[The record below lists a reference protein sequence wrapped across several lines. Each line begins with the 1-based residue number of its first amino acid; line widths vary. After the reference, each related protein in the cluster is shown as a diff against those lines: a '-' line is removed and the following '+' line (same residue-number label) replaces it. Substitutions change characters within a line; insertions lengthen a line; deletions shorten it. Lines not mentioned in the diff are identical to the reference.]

1 MENEQLDKLTEIL
14 EKENSLKESSKSK
27 LNYVDIDSFQIDQP
41 TVETQ
46 KASIENIFGQV
57 SSYEVVCL
65 QSGYGATM
73 SALTYKDILT
83 ITNAN
88 VSSYEARKNLLNT
101 IYKKIQ
107 KLSFCEE
114 NKKPKFDEW
123 LKMTSYGDLETL
135 LYGIYCATFQEKSSV
150 NVLCPYCEKEGTIS
164 INNNE
169 LIQTEGNKA
178 EISNE
183 IDEISKNADSIDK
196 VMDYSIVSIDEKH
209 KKKNIKSLMLSKSKM
224 VFNIKRPTMYEILDI
239 LKNMK
244 EDVIA
249 SLSSDTFNMLLCTF
263 SIYVKNKDN
272 DKYFIVKNKN
282 DIVTIINMLSVEDV
296 SDLKQAI
303 DNILEEKYIYYKI
316 KKTTCPNCKKEI
328 YNIPMDI
335 ESLLFFQ
342 ISEKQLS

>member
-209 KKKNIKSLMLSKSKM
+209 KKKNIKSLMLNKSKM

-272 DKYFIVKNKN
+272 DKYFVVKNKN

>member
-1 MENEQLDKLTEIL
+1 MENEQLSKLTEIL

-209 KKKNIKSLMLSKSKM
+209 KKKNIKSLMLNKSKM

-303 DNILEEKYIYYKI
+303 DTILEEKYIYYKI

>member
-196 VMDYSIVSIDEKH
+196 VMDYSIISIDEKH
-209 KKKNIKSLMLSKSKM
+209 KKKNIKSLMLNKSKM

-272 DKYFIVKNKN
+272 DKYFVVKNKN

>member
-1 MENEQLDKLTEIL
+1 MENEQLNKLTEIL

-196 VMDYSIVSIDEKH
+196 VMDYSIISIDEKH
-209 KKKNIKSLMLSKSKM
+209 KKKNIKSLMLNKSKM

-249 SLSSDTFNMLLCTF
+249 SLSNDTFNMLLCTF

>member
-1 MENEQLDKLTEIL
+1 MENEQLEKLTEIL

-209 KKKNIKSLMLSKSKM
+209 KKKNIKSLMLNKSKM

-303 DNILEEKYIYYKI
+303 DDILEEKYIYYKI